1 VRTITIVLRGED
13 FSAEMAKMRAWLDQH
28 MFRPSKFIYKQ
39 DREIITISIDFLSN
53 HHAEAF
59 KRHFDGHESEAHFSL
74 PNGLDPLG
82 RTSGEGRTTEIPGTM
97 APGLLVASI
106 GGRDSNR
113 GRQIR
118 LGVGQGEHGVGR
130 SRLGATGRTA
140 GASSGGKR
148 QSPAGLFRIT
158 LATNCSAQP
167 TETCAPSA
175 NPSRAAPLDQSTTA
189 RLDYGRQA
197 RLPPPG

>member
-13 FSAEMAKMRAWLDQH
+13 FSAEMAKMRTWLDQH

-97 APGLLVASI
+97 AQACWWRLLAEEIRTEADNFGSASAKESMELAAQGWEQLAEQLEHRLAGNGSHQPGF
-106 GGRDSNR
+106 
-113 GRQIR
+113 
-118 LGVGQGEHGVGR
+118 
-130 SRLGATGRTA
+130 
-140 GASSGGKR
+140 SG
-148 QSPAGLFRIT
+148 
-158 LATNCSAQP
+158 
-167 TETCAPSA
+167 
-175 NPSRAAPLDQSTTA
+175 
-189 RLDYGRQA
+189 
-197 RLPPPG
+197 